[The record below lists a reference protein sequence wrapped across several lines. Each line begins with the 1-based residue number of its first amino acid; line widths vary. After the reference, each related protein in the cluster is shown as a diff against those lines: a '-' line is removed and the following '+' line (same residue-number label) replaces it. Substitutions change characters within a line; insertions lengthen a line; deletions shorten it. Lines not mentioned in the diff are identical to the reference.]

1 MDNVEIRSVIKDV
14 AQKGI
19 ESIAVAAAFSPMNPA
34 HEVYL
39 ANKIRAEIPNANI
52 TLSHEIGR
60 LGILERENAALLNA
74 ALGSLADAVVSSMKQ
89 ALIERQIDCPFYVSQ
104 NDGTLMSADYIAK
117 YPALTF
123 ASGPTNSLRGA
134 AMLSQISDA
143 IVVDIG
149 GTTSDVG
156 VLANGF
162 PRESNSFIDVGGIRT
177 NFRMP
182 DIMSTGVGGG
192 SLVSADGTSVGPESV
207 GHRLVTQGLV
217 FGGDQ
222 VTATD
227 IVVAAGLHC
236 IGDTQRVAHLKPEM
250 IKAALDEIHRL
261 IDDAI
266 DRMRPSD
273 DPVPVILVGGGSILV
288 SQKLNSA
295 SKIVCPEH
303 ADVANAI
310 GAAIAQVGGE
320 VESIISYSKTKREDA
335 IAKSTEEAKTKAML
349 AGADGDSLRVL
360 DVEETPMSYMDDNAV
375 RLRIKVV
382 GELKQLVKS

>member
-1 MDNVEIRSVIKDV
+1 
-14 AQKGI
+14 
-19 ESIAVAAAFSPMNPA
+19 
-34 HEVYL
+34 
-39 ANKIRAEIPNANI
+39 
-52 TLSHEIGR
+52 
-60 LGILERENAALLNA
+60 
-74 ALGSLADAVVSSMKQ
+74 
-89 ALIERQIDCPFYVSQ
+89 
-104 NDGTLMSADYIAK
+104 
-117 YPALTF
+117 
-123 ASGPTNSLRGA
+123 
-134 AMLSQISDA
+134 MLSQISDA

-335 IAKSTEEAKTKAML
+335 IAKSTEEAKTKAVL